1 MQFFAVVDDGKVDL
15 NAARAMSRSMP
26 RVMTTSQVAKALEGL
41 DGDEDEEEEED
52 ALESTPDKKKRSDHL
67 VGATVYVTQGAF
79 MGHQGTLEARGE
91 RGWCNISGIPKRI
104 KINSF
109 SIVNDGKIDLKAAR
123 AMRLYTP
130 PVMTPAQVTKA
141 LASIELDDEEEEED
155 DDDNEEQGNTSDP
168 AIKKERPGDH
178 LVGAT
183 VYVTHGKFR
192 GQTGALEKRGDR
204 GWCNIS
210 GIPKRIKINSFSVV
224 NDGKFDLKAA
234 RAMPRFMPP
243 VMTPAQVSKAL
254 ESIELGDDDDEDEE
268 DDDNDNGTPGSNSKS
283 TRVDSVDHLVGA
295 TIYIDTGVFKG
306 QSGTL
311 VDRRGK
317 FSF

>member
-1 MQFFAVVDDGKVDL
+1 MQYL
-15 NAARAMSRSMP
+15 RH
-26 RVMTTSQVAKALEGL
+26 SQ
-41 DGDEDEEEEED
+41 EDQE
-52 ALESTPDKKKRSDHL
+52 
-67 VGATVYVTQGAF
+67 F
-79 MGHQGTLEARGE
+79 
-91 RGWCNISGIPKRI
+91 
-104 KINSF
+104 
-109 SIVNDGKIDLKAAR
+109 
-123 AMRLYTP
+123 
-130 PVMTPAQVTKA
+130 
-141 LASIELDDEEEEED
+141 
-155 DDDNEEQGNTSDP
+155 
-168 AIKKERPGDH
+168 
-178 LVGAT
+178 
-183 VYVTHGKFR
+183 
-192 GQTGALEKRGDR
+192 
-204 GWCNIS
+204 
-210 GIPKRIKINSFSVV
+210 SFSVV

-268 DDDNDNGTPGSNSKS
+268 DDENDNGTPGSNSKS

>member
-1 MQFFAVVDDGKVDL
+1 MGGVLSKVGFVFKHNSVLLFHGNSHTSFTVNFFCIAGIPKRVQVQFFAVVDDGKVDL

-41 DGDEDEEEEED
+41 DGDDEEEGEEDEED
-52 ALESTPDKKKRSDHL
+52 ALESTPEKKKRSDHL
-67 VGATVYVTQGAF
+67 VGASVYITQGAF

-123 AMRLYTP
+123 AMRLFTP

-141 LASIELDDEEEEED
+141 LESIELDEEEEEEEVD
-155 DDDNEEQGNTSDP
+155 DDDNKEQGDTNDP
-168 AIKKERPGDH
+168 AINKDRPVDH
-178 LVGAT
+178 LLSAT
-183 VYVTHGKFR
+183 VYV
-192 GQTGALEKRGDR
+192 
-204 GWCNIS
+204 
-210 GIPKRIKINSFSVV
+210 
-224 NDGKFDLKAA
+224 
-234 RAMPRFMPP
+234 
-243 VMTPAQVSKAL
+243 
-254 ESIELGDDDDEDEE
+254 
-268 DDDNDNGTPGSNSKS
+268 
-283 TRVDSVDHLVGA
+283 
-295 TIYIDTGVFKG
+295 DTGLFKG

-317 FSF
+317 FSCQAHI

>member
-1 MQFFAVVDDGKVDL
+1 VQFFAVVDDGKVDL
-15 NAARAMSRSMP
+15 NAARSMSRSMP
-26 RVMTTSQVAKALEGL
+26 RVMTTSQVAKALDGL
-41 DGDEDEEEEED
+41 DGDEEEEEED
-52 ALESTPDKKKRSDHL
+52 ALESTPEKKKRSDHL
-67 VGATVYVTQGAF
+67 RGATVYVTHGKFRGQT
-79 MGHQGTLEARGE
+79 GTLEARGD

-123 AMRLYTP
+123 AMRLFTP

-141 LASIELDDEEEEED
+141 LASIELDDEEQED
-155 DDDNEEQGNTSDP
+155 DDGDNEKQGNTIDP
-168 AIKKERPGDH
+168 AVKKERPVDY
-178 LVGAT
+178 LIGAT

-192 GQTGALEKRGDR
+192 GQTGALEERGDR

-243 VMTPAQVSKAL
+243 VMTPTQVSKAL
-254 ESIELGDDDDEDEE
+254 TSIELDDDDDEE
-268 DDDNDNGTPGSNSKS
+268 DDDNDNGAPGRNSKS
-283 TRVDSVDHLVGA
+283 TGVGSVDHLIGA
-295 TIYIDTGVFKG
+295 TIFIDTGVFKG

-317 FSF
+317 FSC